1 MGVNKVLLFVKSI
14 DRRER
19 MAIGLKLEEDDGA
32 NGLIED
38 WSKVESVCRLHNK
51 GQARIQ
57 TTTTWHMRDEMQQCA
72 TNKGNE
78 T

>member
-1 MGVNKVLLFVKSI
+1 MGVDKVLMFVKSI

-38 WSKVESVCRLHNK
+38 WSKVGSVC
-51 GQARIQ
+51 
-57 TTTTWHMRDEMQQCA
+57 
-72 TNKGNE
+72 
-78 T
+78 